1 MEQKTLKYLRV
12 FIPGFVLLLGLYP
25 IYNHY
30 YSEIFDI
37 KGLHVMYV
45 SFISILLG
53 AIYYQLNIQRLITK
67 PSHYFITKNILDKLI
82 LAYGNV
88 VTEEQRKT
96 LKYKDAYMTTFYKVI
111 DNDESLKR
119 KGDNVKFNGIFWT
132 STADIALIFFVLY
145 FVYKYCFEQINHV
158 ESITTFLL
166 YSSIIAFVL
175 HLISVI
181 KHINLSNK
189 QLKPIV
195 NDKELSSIV
204 KTRFD
209 DILK

>member
-30 YSEIFDI
+30 YSEVLDI
-37 KGLHVMYV
+37 KGLHVMYI
-45 SFISILLG
+45 SFISLLLG
-53 AIYYQLNIQRLITK
+53 AVYYQLNIQRLITN

-82 LAYGNV
+82 SAYGKE
-88 VTEEQRKT
+88 VTKEQRKT
-96 LKYKDAYMTTFYKVI
+96 LLYKEAYMTTFYKVI

-119 KGDNVKFNGIFWT
+119 KGENVKFNGIFWT

-145 FVYKYCFEQINHV
+145 FIYKCFFKDIENV
-158 ESITTFLL
+158 ESIISFLL
-166 YSSIIAFVL
+166 YTSIIAFVL
-175 HLISVI
+175 HLISVK

-189 QLKPIV
+189 QLDPIV

-204 KTRFD
+204 KKRFD

>member
-1 MEQKTLKYLRV
+1 
-12 FIPGFVLLLGLYP
+12 
-25 IYNHY
+25 
-30 YSEIFDI
+30 
-37 KGLHVMYV
+37 MYI

-53 AIYYQLNIQRLITK
+53 AIYYQLNIQRIITK

-82 LAYGNV
+82 KSYGKE
-88 VTEEQRKT
+88 VTDEQRKT

-132 STADIALIFFVLY
+132 STADVFLIFIVFYLL
-145 FVYKYCFEQINHV
+145 YKYAFKEVNNID
-158 ESITTFLL
+158 SITSFLI
-166 YSSIIAFVL
+166 YSSIISFVL
-175 HLISVI
+175 HLISAK
-181 KHINLSNK
+181 KHLNLSNK
-189 QLKPIV
+189 QLDPII

>member
-30 YSEIFDI
+30 FSEIYDI
-37 KGLHVMYV
+37 TSLHVMYI
-45 SFISILLG
+45 SFISLLLG
-53 AIYYQLNIQRLITK
+53 AVYYQLNIQRIITK

-82 LAYGNV
+82 SAYDREISA
-88 VTEEQRKT
+88 EERKT

-119 KGDNVKFNGIFWT
+119 KGENVKFNGIFWT
-132 STADIALIFFVLY
+132 STADISLIFIILF
-145 FVYKYCFEQINHV
+145 FIYKYFFAEIKNI
-158 ESITTFLL
+158 ELLTTFLL
-166 YSSIIAFVL
+166 YTAIISFIL
-175 HLISVI
+175 HLISVK

-189 QLKPIV
+189 QLNPIV

-204 KTRFD
+204 KTKFD

>member
-30 YSEIFDI
+30 YSEVLDI
-37 KGLHVMYV
+37 QGLHVMYI
-45 SFISILLG
+45 SFISLLLG
-53 AIYYQLNIQRLITK
+53 AVYYQLNIQRLITN

-82 LAYGNV
+82 SAYGKE
-88 VTEEQRKT
+88 VTKEQRKT
-96 LKYKDAYMTTFYKVI
+96 LLYKEAYMTTFYKVI

-119 KGDNVKFNGIFWT
+119 KGENVKFNGIFWT
-132 STADIALIFFVLY
+132 STADIALIFIVLY
-145 FVYKYCFEQINHV
+145 FIYKYFFQDIENV
-158 ESITTFLL
+158 ESIISFLL
-166 YSSIIAFVL
+166 YTSIIAFIL
-175 HLISVI
+175 HLISVK

-189 QLKPIV
+189 QLNPIV

-204 KTRFD
+204 KERFD
-209 DILK
+209 NILK